1 LTDPA
6 VAADVPAGGGLPQR
20 DPALRGAVIHLNN
33 EQPVVA
39 DLFEYPTARDVA
51 VLCTNVRTQDGKR
64 PIFIDQ
70 SDSIFVIPLAYV
82 RFIEMPRRGPG
93 GGGSGGESGRGRSA
107 PAAPVEDEIEID
119 EDFLRKIR
127 DA

>member
-6 VAADVPAGGGLPQR
+6 APADVQLAAGPPRR

-64 PIFIDQ
+64 PIFIDH

-82 RFIEMPRRGPG
+82 RFIELPQGGPG
-93 GGGSGGESGRGRSA
+93 GDGSDGASGRSRSA
-107 PAAPVEDEIEID
+107 SAAPVEEEIEID

>member
-1 LTDPA
+1 VT
-6 VAADVPAGGGLPQR
+6 
-20 DPALRGAVIHLNN
+20 VI
-33 EQPVVA
+33 
-39 DLFEYPTARDVA
+39 
-51 VLCTNVRTQDGKR
+51 CTNVRTQDGKR

-82 RFIEMPRRGPG
+82 RFIELPRRGPG
-93 GGGSGGESGRGRSA
+93 GDGAGGDSLRSRSA
-107 PAAPVEDEIEID
+107 PATPAEEEIEID